1 MMHLSAKKSF
11 LAIFS
16 MGLCSLLAACGWWP
30 YEQGTTTITTTTA
43 PPPGSFSQTY
53 TASLTAGEVVEM
65 GINTAT
71 MSYTFKVLLSSYN
84 LAGNS
89 GLGRMT
95 SQNTDG
101 SFNLAASSDGFIQG
115 GKIYAVKNGTLSGYI
130 KATFT
135 TGTYDVPVIG
145 TSNSLKSVSNLAGTY
160 NYVSF
165 SCPTPSNGNYQ
176 ATPGCT
182 SDYGTIQINS
192 NNIYT
197 RCSKQDLTSVTPCTS
212 QTSGALS
219 AAQSQS
225 APITLFA
232 GVFNFTPT
240 WAATSSA
247 WIFGYTAANGN
258 KVAVIDF
265 NDSSPG
271 GYGYGQAILTTQVP
285 VAPSDIA
292 GNYALFNLI
301 DGDKT
306 TSIQGTGYSSSISI
320 TPTVSPI
327 GILNPNVPWQG
338 MINWADSGGTS
349 DGYAVIAGTGIFASQ
364 MAVAPGA
371 YLYTNKWFEFGMKH

>member
-1 MMHLSAKKSF
+1 MMNSSAKRS
-11 LAIFS
+11 LTAIFS

-30 YEQGTTTITTTTA
+30 YEQSTTTSYTSSP

-53 TASLTAGEVVEM
+53 TTSLTAGEVVEL
-65 GINTAT
+65 GINTAKMT
-71 MSYTFKVLLSSYN
+71 YTFKVLLSSYS
-84 LAGNS
+84 LGGKIGS
-89 GLGRMT
+89 GQMT

-101 SFNLAASSDGFIQG
+101 SYNLAASADGFING

-145 TSNSLKSVSNLAGTY
+145 TSNSLKSVSDLAGTF

-165 SCPTPSNGNYQ
+165 SCPARSFGNYQ

-182 SDYGTIQINS
+182 SDYGTIQILGNA
-192 NNIYT
+192 YT
-197 RCSKQDLTSVTPCTS
+197 RCSKGDIVSGIPCSV

-232 GVFNFTPT
+232 GVFNFTPAGALT
-240 WAATSSA
+240 NSA
-247 WIFGYTAANGN
+247 WIFGYTAANGK

-265 NDSSPG
+265 NDATTG
-271 GYGYGQAILTTQVP
+271 GYGYGQAILTSQVT

-292 GNYALFNLI
+292 GNYSLFNLI
-301 DGDKT
+301 DRDKT
-306 TSIQGTGYSSSISI
+306 TSIQGTGYSTSIISTGSPTGSI
-320 TPTVSPI
+320 
-327 GILNPNVPWQG
+327 NANVPWTG

-349 DGYAVIAGTGIFASQ
+349 NGYALISGTGIFASQ
-364 MAVAPGA
+364 MAVAPGT

>member
-1 MMHLSAKKSF
+1 MKHLSAKKI
-11 LAIFS
+11 LTAIFS
-16 MGLCSLLAACGWWP
+16 MGLCSLLAGCGWWP
-30 YEQGTTTITTTTA
+30 YEQSTTTITTTTP

-53 TASLTAGEVVEM
+53 TASLTAGEVVEL

-71 MSYTFKVLLSSYN
+71 MTYTFKVLLSSYN
-84 LAGNS
+84 LAGTS
-89 GLGRMT
+89 GLGRMI

-101 SFNLAASSDGFIQG
+101 SYNLAASADGFIQG

-135 TGTYDVPVIG
+135 NGSTYDVPVIG
-145 TSNSLKSVSNLAGTY
+145 TSNSFKSISYLAGTY

-165 SCPTPSNGNYQ
+165 SCPTPSNGNYL

-182 SDYGTIQINS
+182 SDYGTIKIIGNTYS
-192 NNIYT
+192 
-197 RCSKQDLTSVTPCTS
+197 RCSKQDITSVPSCT

-219 AAQSQS
+219 AAQAQS
-225 APITLFA
+225 GPTTIVA

-240 WAATSSA
+240 WSLTNSA

-265 NDSSPG
+265 NDANTG
-271 GYGYGQAILTTQVP
+271 GYGYGQAILTSQVS

-306 TSIQGTGYSSSISI
+306 TSIQGTGYSTSIISTG
-320 TPTVSPI
+320 TPAGTI
-327 GILNPNVPWQG
+327 NPNTPWPG

-349 DGYAVIAGTGIFASQ
+349 NGHALIAGTGVFVSQ
-364 MAVAPGA
+364 MEVAPSG

>member
-1 MMHLSAKKSF
+1 MINFSAKRSF
-11 LAIFS
+11 TAIFS

-30 YEQGTTTITTTTA
+30 YEQGTTTITTTTT

-53 TASLTAGEVVEM
+53 TASLTAGEVVEL
-65 GINTAT
+65 GINTAK
-71 MSYTFKVLLSSYN
+71 MSYTFKVLLSSYS
-84 LAGNS
+84 LAGKS
-89 GLGRMT
+89 GLGRII

-135 TGTYDVPVIG
+135 TAIGTYDVPVIG
-145 TSNSLKSVSNLAGTY
+145 TSNPLKYVSDLAGTF

-165 SCPTPSNGNYQ
+165 SCPTRSDGNYQ

-182 SDYGTIQINS
+182 SDYGTIQITGS
-192 NNIYT
+192 TYI
-197 RCSKQDLTSVTPCTS
+197 RCSKQDITLVPSCS

-232 GVFNFTPT
+232 GVFNFTPAGALT
-240 WAATSSA
+240 NSA
-247 WIFGYTAANGN
+247 WIFGYTAANGK

-265 NDSSPG
+265 NDATTG
-271 GYGYGQAILTTQVP
+271 GYGYGQAILTSQVT
-285 VAPSDIA
+285 VSASDIA
-292 GNYALFNLI
+292 GNYSLFNLI

-306 TSIQGTGYSSSISI
+306 TSIQATGSYSTSIISTGSPTGSI
-320 TPTVSPI
+320 
-327 GILNPNVPWQG
+327 NANVPWPG
-338 MINWADSGGTS
+338 MINWADTGGTS
-349 DGYAVIAGTGIFASQ
+349 NGYALIAGTGIFASQ
-364 MAVAPGA
+364 MAVAPGT